1 MPTMTLNF
9 ALLVD
14 NTDVLSGS
22 DLEAVPF
29 SGMMAIFAASTQ
41 IDGTVTITTPSTA
54 GVGAPLRTGIVA
66 IRAGPELRK
75 DEDVPLAV
83 FPVTKGDQVT
93 INYDEV
99 TAGSAIMSVVLST

>member
-1 MPTMTLNF
+1 MPTMTRNF

-14 NTDVLSGS
+14 DADVLTGS
-22 DLEAVPF
+22 DLAAAPF
-29 SGMMAIFAASTQ
+29 SGMMAIYAASTQ
-41 IDGTVTITTPSTA
+41 IDGTVTITHPSAA
-54 GVGAPLRTGIVA
+54 GVGAPLRTGIVL

-83 FPVTKGDQVT
+83 FPVSKGDEVT

>member
-1 MPTMTLNF
+1 MPTMTLNL

-14 NTDVLSGS
+14 DADVLNGT
-22 DLEAVPF
+22 DLESVPF
-29 SGMMAIFAASTQ
+29 GGMMAIYAASTQ
-41 IDGTVTITTPSTA
+41 IDGTVTITTPSTS
-54 GVGAPLRTGIVA
+54 GVGAPLRAGIVA

-83 FPVTKGDQVT
+83 FPVAKGDSVT

-99 TAGSAIMSVVLST
+99 TAGTAIMSVVLST

>member
-1 MPTMTLNF
+1 MPTMTINF

-14 NTDVLSGS
+14 NSDVLNGT

-29 SGMMAIFAASTQ
+29 GGMMAIYAASTQ
-41 IDGTVTITTPSTA
+41 IDGTVTITTPSSS
-54 GVGAPLRTGIVA
+54 GVGAPLRAGIVA

-83 FPVTKGDQVT
+83 FPVKQGDHVT

-99 TAGSAIMSVVLST
+99 TAGTAIMSVVLST

>member
-1 MPTMTLNF
+1 VPTMTLNF

-14 NTDVLSGS
+14 NTDVLAGS
-22 DLEAVPF
+22 DLADVPF
-29 SGMMAIFAASTQ
+29 SGMMAIYAASTQ
-41 IDGTVTITTPSTA
+41 IDGTVTITTPSSS
-54 GVGAPLRTGIVA
+54 GIGAPLRAGIVA

-83 FPVTKGDQVT
+83 FPVTKGDSVT